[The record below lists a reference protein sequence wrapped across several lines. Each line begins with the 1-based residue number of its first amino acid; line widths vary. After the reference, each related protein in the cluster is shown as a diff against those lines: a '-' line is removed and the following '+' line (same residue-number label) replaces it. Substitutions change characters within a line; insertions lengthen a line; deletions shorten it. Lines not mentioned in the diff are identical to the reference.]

1 MATLKRVLVVG
12 LALVITQGC
21 GAMKE
26 LRQRSREL
34 EDLNQNQGQKIRV
47 LNDRI
52 KQLEQD
58 VAHWKG
64 MLDGEQGISSKL
76 QEMLNRQK
84 ADRDKL
90 ERELRELA
98 QRTHGV
104 DYQVTAEGMA
114 LVLENAI
121 VFDKGK
127 NTLRDAGQ
135 QALAQVSGLL
145 RGKNEGVRIDG
156 HSDSDPIK
164 HSRWLSNHDLSC
176 ARALAVFAEL
186 KTQGID
192 ESRMYVAGFGPN
204 RPVAD
209 NSSDAGKAKNRRVE
223 LLLIKAGAAST
234 PGPLQ
239 DTIGAD
245 DTVVPK

>member
-1 MATLKRVLVVG
+1 MPTLKRVLVAG

-21 GAMKE
+21 GSMKE
-26 LRQRSREL
+26 MRQRNREL

-58 VAHWKG
+58 KARYQD
-64 MLDGEQGISSKL
+64 MLGTEKGISTKL

-84 ADRDKL
+84 ADRDRL
-90 ERELRELA
+90 EGELRDLA
-98 QRTHGV
+98 EKIDGV
-104 DYQVTAEGMA
+104 DYKATGEGMA
-114 LVLENAI
+114 LVLEHAI
-121 VFDKGK
+121 VFDKGRNELK
-127 NTLRDAGQ
+127 EVGK
-135 QALAQVSGLL
+135 QAIAQVAGLL
-145 RGKNEGVRIDG
+145 RGKAEGVRIDG

-164 HSRWLSNHDLSC
+164 HSRWLNNHDLSC
-176 ARALAVFAEL
+176 GRALAVFTEL
-186 KTQGID
+186 KAQGID
-192 ESRMYVAGFGPN
+192 ERRMYVAGFGPN

-209 NSSDAGKAKNRRVE
+209 NSSEAGKAKNRRVE
-223 LLLIKAGAAST
+223 LLLIKAGAATT

-239 DTIGAD
+239 ATPGAD